1 MTQRS
6 LTDVIRQWM
15 KLSYANKILICY
27 ELELPLPIHLLP
39 LPTMS
44 SDVEWHNAVMRQVKY
59 RALIEILDARCNQ
72 LS

>member
-1 MTQRS
+1 
-6 LTDVIRQWM
+6 M

-44 SDVEWHNAVMRQVKY
+44 SDVEWHNAVMRQAH
-59 RALIEILDARCNQ
+59 REDGL
-72 LS
+72 